1 MTTTDAGLTSLVMQ
15 LGRARAS
22 AMDVPA
28 VLGSICSAIPGVLGV
43 GGAVLLLVNPPD
55 GVPAI
60 TASDARAL
68 WLAETQQRTDMGPLP
83 GALRTWRPMLTTD
96 LARIGPP
103 AVATAAAECGLG
115 SSLVLPFD
123 VDGDR
128 VGVLQVLGEVQRPV
142 EAAHAE
148 VLRPLLDVLGAR
160 LADVRALR
168 KVGSTDPQPARPAEA
183 ASSQTRP
190 VSAAPAQ
197 VRRSEAP
204 SPARS
209 VVPPARSA
217 ADSASSTGRIG
228 PPVPPASDP
237 PSDKPV
243 AAARSNRPLIPA
255 PRGGRHAE
263 PPTRKSRPGAHAAPD
278 AANPSEST
286 TSALPTV
293 PPRSTPRGRRSSGR
307 HSA

>member
-68 WLAETQQRTDMGPLP
+68 WLAETQQRTDLGPLP

-103 AVATAAAECGLG
+103 AVAAAAAECGLG

-168 KVGSTDPQPARPAEA
+168 NVGSTDPQPAGPAEA

-190 VSAAPAQ
+190 VSAASAH
-197 VRRSEAP
+197 VHRSEAP
-204 SPARS
+204 SPAPS
-209 VVPPARSA
+209 VVPPARA

-228 PPVPPASDP
+228 PPVPATSDP
-237 PSDKPV
+237 SSDKPV
-243 AAARSNRPLIPA
+243 AAARSNRPLVPA

-263 PPTRKSRPGAHAAPD
+263 PPARKPRSGAHAAPD
-278 AANPSEST
+278 TANPSEST

-293 PPRSTPRGRRSSGR
+293 PPRSRGRRSSGR

>member
-1 MTTTDAGLTSLVMQ
+1 MTTTDAGLTSLVTQ

-55 GVPAI
+55 GVRAL

-103 AVATAAAECGLG
+103 AVAGAAAECGLG

-142 EAAHAE
+142 EAGHAE

-168 KVGSTDPQPARPAEA
+168 KVSSTD
-183 ASSQTRP
+183 
-190 VSAAPAQ
+190 AQ
-197 VRRSEAP
+197 
-204 SPARS
+204 
-209 VVPPARSA
+209 PARSA
-217 ADSASSTGRIG
+217 DAPTPARPVVPFARAAAEPDSASATGRIG
-228 PPVPPASDP
+228 PPVPPDP
-237 PSDKPV
+237 GPPDKPV

-255 PRGGRHAE
+255 PRGGRHA
-263 PPTRKSRPGAHAAPD
+263 
-278 AANPSEST
+278 SEST

-293 PPRSTPRGRRSSGR
+293 PPRSTPRGRRGSGR

>member
-1 MTTTDAGLTSLVMQ
+1 VTTTDAGLTSLVMQ

-142 EAAHAE
+142 EAGHAE

-168 KVGSTDPQPARPAEA
+168 RAGT
-183 ASSQTRP
+183 TRGGGH
-190 VSAAPAQ
+190 AGDN
-197 VRRSEAP
+197 
-204 SPARS
+204 
-209 VVPPARSA
+209 PPA
-217 ADSASSTGRIG
+217 
-228 PPVPPASDP
+228 
-237 PSDKPV
+237 
-243 AAARSNRPLIPA
+243 ARR
-255 PRGGRHAE
+255 
-263 PPTRKSRPGAHAAPD
+263 TRRGAHAAPE

-286 TSALPTV
+286 TRALPTI
-293 PPRSTPRGRRSSGR
+293 PPRSAKPPRNGR
-307 HSA
+307 HAV

>member
-68 WLAETQQRTDMGPLP
+68 WLAETQQRTDLGPLP

-103 AVATAAAECGLG
+103 AVAAAAAECGLG

-168 KVGSTDPQPARPAEA
+168 NVGSTDPQPARPAEA

-197 VRRSEAP
+197 VHRSEAP
-204 SPARS
+204 GPARS
-209 VVPPARSA
+209 VVPPARS

-228 PPVPPASDP
+228 PPVPPASDT

-255 PRGGRHAE
+255 QRGGRHAE
-263 PPTRKSRPGAHAAPD
+263 PPARKSRSGAHAAPD

-286 TSALPTV
+286 TSALPTIS
-293 PPRSTPRGRRSSGR
+293 PRPRARRGSGR